1 MFSALTTAV
10 STFTAAGLR
19 NLTVQK
25 VGDSL
30 QVSAENPM
38 AGLEGRAQ
46 LLLNLAKALEA
57 SPQIFGEGPTARPG
71 NLLGE
76 SFPNPS
82 SKQSAFN

>member
-10 STFTAAGLR
+10 PTYTAAGLK

-30 QVSAENPM
+30 QVSTENPM

-71 NLLGE
+71 NLLGK
-76 SFPNPS
+76 SFSNPS
-82 SKQSAFN
+82 SNQSAVN